1 MRFSIVKNKNGQ
13 VPPQSSCDFLPPGGT
28 IGRSVDNNLV
38 LPDEERA
45 ISRLQAIVHISAEG
59 ECRITNRG
67 NVTNVQLNNI
77 PLERGRQVE
86 LQDGDV
92 LGIDDYQIEV
102 SSLQQTVVPVS
113 APAITP
119 SVNGTIDI
127 KPIVVPP
134 AKQQNAESVPNE
146 IWDSLIQEF
155 TPEET
160 APALAAY
167 NENHHPLLDTP
178 RAELNPNN
186 PLEQLTNNIEL
197 HQLQSRQTDPA
208 TLFNADTTFDR
219 DPILADTTPST
230 LLAENRSPKHTAEPA
245 PSMGNLADE
254 QELDP
259 LALFGVSSSPIA
271 SGSQSSNDP
280 LGLMINGA
288 EPLAEV
294 PLSPMPE
301 QPIAPPEPILA
312 AVQIPTAPISQQV
325 VVSRPVPE
333 AQPLQHQPVPSA
345 AIPRPESPK
354 LQTPVAPV
362 QPHHH
367 SGNRLGNRLGID
379 PVAYSA
385 AQPQSASTAKG
396 EMLEGPLL
404 NALLQ
409 GLGLDDLQTQPQFD
423 EQQLHQVGRL
433 LSLFSQGTVALL
445 SSRSILKRGVKAEM
459 TMILDEANNPF
470 KLLPSGKTVLM
481 QMFGSKMP
489 GFMPPEQSVRDALID
504 LQAHQLGMIAGIR
517 ALIAAMLQSFNP
529 ERLEEEARHEGA
541 IPRLTF
547 PSGRKAALW
556 DYFVKSYQK
565 TSGELEDDF
574 HTLFGEAFL
583 HAYGVE
589 VNQYKDSQT
598 KPDDQ

>member
-92 LGIDDYQIEV
+92 LGIDDYQIQV
-102 SSLQQTVVPVS
+102 SSLQQPVVPVS
-113 APAITP
+113 APAVAP
-119 SVNGTIDI
+119 SVTGTIDI
-127 KPIVVPP
+127 KPTVAPP
-134 AKQQNAESVPNE
+134 AKQPNAATVPNE

-160 APALAAY
+160 PPALAAY

-178 RAELNPNN
+178 HVELNPNN

-208 TLFNADTTFDR
+208 TLFNSDTTFDR
-219 DPILADTTPST
+219 DPILADSTPSA
-230 LLAENRSPKHTAEPA
+230 LLAENRSPKHTAEPT
-245 PSMGNLADE
+245 PSRGNHADE

-271 SGSQSSNDP
+271 SGSQNSDDP
-280 LGLMINGA
+280 LGLMITGA

-301 QPIAPPEPILA
+301 HPIATPEPVLA
-312 AVQIPTAPISQQV
+312 AVPTPTAPTSQQGV
-325 VVSRPVPE
+325 ISRPVPE
-333 AQPLQHQPVPSA
+333 APSLHQQPAPSA
-345 AIPRPESPK
+345 AIPQPESPK
-354 LQTPVAPV
+354 LQTPAAPAH
-362 QPHHH
+362 PRHH
-367 SGNRLGNRLGID
+367 SGSRLGNRLGID

-385 AQPQSASTAKG
+385 EQPQSAPASNG

-404 NALLQ
+404 SALLQ
-409 GLGLDDLQTQPQFD
+409 GLGLDDLQTQPHFD

-541 IPRLTF
+541 LPRLTF
-547 PSGRKAALW
+547 PSSRKAALW
-556 DYFVKSYQK
+556 DYFVKSYQQ